1 MTLEYT
7 KLTKDLKFSRI
18 VQGLWR
24 ITDWDLSDQ
33 ELLKFTEQVLELG
46 ITTFD
51 QADIYGDYE
60 SQKFFGNALKL
71 NKSLRS
77 KIQIVSKCGINLIS
91 DKFPERKVKH
101 YDYSYKHILES
112 VEQTLKDLQTDY
124 LDLLL
129 LHRPSPFFNPQ
140 EVAEAFRKLKKE
152 GKVLHF
158 GVSNFIQGQT
168 EMLSTYLD
176 EPLVTN
182 QVEIS
187 PFCLEHFLN
196 GNIDFFIKERL
207 KPMAWSPLAGGSFLN
222 KPTKHETRVLYALHH
237 VADELQIEKIDV
249 VIYGWLLNHPS
260 GILPVVGSGKIDRV
274 KSAVEAL
281 EVKMDLEQW
290 FRIYESSLGYELP

>member
-1 MTLEYT
+1 MEYT
-7 KLTKDLKFSRI
+7 KLTEDLKFSRI

-33 ELLKFTEQVLELG
+33 ELLKFTEQVFELG

-51 QADIYGDYE
+51 QADIYGNYE
-60 SQKFFGNALKL
+60 SQIFFGNALKL

-77 KIQIVSKCGINLIS
+77 KIQIVSKCGINLLS

-101 YDYSYKHILES
+101 YDYSFKHIVES
-112 VEQTLKDLQTDY
+112 VEQTLEDLQTDY
-124 LDLLL
+124 LDVLL
-129 LHRPSPFFNPQ
+129 LHRPSPFFDPQ
-140 EVAEAFRKLKKE
+140 EVAQAFEKLRKS
-152 GKVLHF
+152 GKVLRF
-158 GVSNFIQGQT
+158 GVSNFTPGQT
-168 EMLSTYLD
+168 QMLSAYLD

-196 GNIDFFIKERL
+196 GNIDFFLKEGM

-222 KPTKHETRVLYALHH
+222 KPTKHETRVLHALHH
-237 VADELQIEKIDV
+237 VAEELEIENIDV
-249 VIYGWLLNHPS
+249 LIYAWLLNHPS
-260 GILPVVGSGKIDRV
+260 GILPIVGSGKIDRV